1 MRRSDVTTVRRSVVG
16 THVRTVRRLAVRFH
30 VGMVIRSVLVKA
42 VAFGRLIA
50 DWSHLGSGLRSLLRL
65 HLRSGLRSLLGLHLR
80 FYLRSLLRLHLRF
93 GLWSLLRFH
102 LRSGLRS
109 LLRFHLFGHGA
120 YFGTLFYLCGSGGLR
135 FVRAHLRC
143 FVRASLRWSL
153 FLHLCR
159 LFRCAAFVAAAM
171 RCGISVAC
179 EGCRGDEHGDECTC
193 E

>member
-30 VGMVIRSVLVKA
+30 VGTVIRSVFVKA

-50 DWSHLGSGLRSLLRL
+50 DWSHL
-65 HLRSGLRSLLGLHLR
+65 R

-93 GLWSLLRFH
+93 YLRSLLGLHLGFYLRSLLRLH

-179 EGCRGDEHGDECTC
+179 EGCRGDEHGDECAC
-193 E
+193 EQ

>member
-16 THVRTVRRLAVRFH
+16 AHVRTVRRLAVRFH
-30 VGMVIRSVLVKA
+30 VGTVIRSVFVKA
-42 VAFGRLIA
+42 VAFRRLIA

-65 HLRSGLRSLLGLHLR
+65 HLGSG
-80 FYLRSLLRLHLRF
+80 LRSLLRLHL
-93 GLWSLLRFH
+93 
-102 LRSGLRS
+102 
-109 LLRFHLFGHGA
+109 FGHGA
-120 YFGTLFYLCGSGGLR
+120 YFRTLFYLCGSGGLR

-179 EGCRGDEHGDECTC
+179 EGCRGDEHGDECAC
-193 E
+193 EQ

>member
-16 THVRTVRRLAVRFH
+16 AHVRTVRRLAVRFH
-30 VGMVIRSVLVKA
+30 VGTVIRSVFVKA

-50 DWSHLGSGLRSLLRL
+50 DWSHL
-65 HLRSGLRSLLGLHLR
+65 R

-93 GLWSLLRFH
+93 YLWSLLRLH

-135 FVRAHLRC
+135 

-179 EGCRGDEHGDECTC
+179 EGCRGDEHGDECAC
-193 E
+193 EQ

>member
-30 VGMVIRSVLVKA
+30 VGTVIRSVLVKA
-42 VAFGRLIA
+42 VAFRRLIA

-65 HLRSGLRSLLGLHLR
+65 HL
-80 FYLRSLLRLHLRF
+80 
-93 GLWSLLRFH
+93 
-102 LRSGLRS
+102 
-109 LLRFHLFGHGA
+109 FGHGA
-120 YFGTLFYLCGSGGLR
+120 YFRTLFYLCGSGGLR

-179 EGCRGDEHGDECTC
+179 EGCRGDEHGDECAC
-193 E
+193 EQ